1 MGIAVPTG
9 DRESCCDMSS
19 TQIVPWFEDRV
30 STGIAGLDDVLLG
43 GFPRSHF
50 YLIEGDPGTGKTTL
64 ALQFLLEG
72 KKRGEKSLYIT
83 LSETRRELVGV
94 AASHGWNLDGIE
106 VYELGDFE
114 DRLKPERQYTVFHPA
129 EVELSETTRRI
140 LDQVE
145 KYQPVRVV
153 LDSLSELRLLARE
166 DLRYRR
172 QVLSLKQ
179 YFSLKDSTVLLLD
192 DRSDRRDQDSQ
203 LQSISHGVLL
213 LERMGIDYGIPR
225 RRLSVTKL
233 RGAEFREGFH
243 DFSIRPG
250 GLMVYPRLV
259 AAEHTL
265 AVDRRKSVQSG
276 VKEVDALLGGGVLR
290 GTSLLLMGP
299 AGSGKSTLVGQ
310 YALAEAKRGGH
321 VACYLY
327 EETRATF
334 LTRSEGLGIDL
345 KPYIDK
351 GLIHLQQIDPAEMAP
366 GEFASHVRMAVEAGA
381 RMIVI
386 DSLNGY
392 LNAVPSERHLL
403 IHMHELLVY
412 LAHQGVL
419 TILTVAQHGLVGGAL
434 QVPVEVS
441 YLADSVI
448 MLRFFEAAG
457 EVRQAISVVKKRHGP
472 HERTIRELAFS
483 SRGVRIGEPLREFH
497 GVLTGTP
504 IYGGA
509 SSPLLANSSANVS
522 E

>member
-1 MGIAVPTG
+1 
-9 DRESCCDMSS
+9 MSS
-19 TQIVPWFEDRV
+19 SVTAPRFEDRV
-30 STGIAGLDDVLLG
+30 STGIAGLDNVLLG

-83 LSETRRELVGV
+83 LSETRRELGGV

-140 LDQVE
+140 LDHVE
-145 KYQPVRVV
+145 KFEPARVV
-153 LDSLSELRLLARE
+153 FDSLSELRLLARE

-179 YFSLKDSTVLLLD
+179 YFSLKDCTVLLLD
-192 DRSDRRDQDSQ
+192 DRSDRGDHDPQ
-203 LQSISHGVLL
+203 LQSIAHGVLL
-213 LERMGIDYGIPR
+213 LERLGIDYGVPR
-225 RRLSVTKL
+225 RRLSVTKM

-250 GLMVYPRLV
+250 GLVVYPRLV

-265 AVDRRKSVQSG
+265 MMDRRKAVASG
-276 VKEVDALLGGGVLR
+276 LKELDSLVGGGFVR
-290 GTSLLLMGP
+290 GTSVLLMGP

-310 YALAEAKRGGH
+310 YAMAEAKRGGN

-334 LTRSEGLGIDL
+334 LTRSEGVGMDL
-345 KPYIDK
+345 KPYLDK
-351 GLIHLQQIDPAEMAP
+351 GLLHLQQVDPAEMSP
-366 GEFASHVRMAVEAGA
+366 GEFSSQVRNAVDAGA
-381 RMIVI
+381 RLIVI

-392 LNAVPSERHLL
+392 LNAMPSERHLL
-403 IHMHELLVY
+403 IHMHELLTY
-412 LAHQGVL
+412 LSHQGVL
-419 TILTVAQHGLVGGAL
+419 TILTVAQHGLVGGTL

-448 MLRFFEAAG
+448 MLRFFEAEG

-483 SRGVRIGEPLREFH
+483 SHGIRIGQPLKEFH

-504 IYGGA
+504 LYNGA
-509 SSPLLANSSANVS
+509 ASPLLTHTSANAC
-522 E
+522 ER